1 MVSPESGKPEVSMTN
16 NALRINLADNVI
28 IALQALKKGDVAIVE
43 NNKIF
48 EVMEDIQ
55 AGHKIALQ
63 SIAAGEKVYRYGE
76 PIVEATRTINR
87 GEWVHVHNTRP
98 VPSDMTVQ

>member
-1 MVSPESGKPEVSMTN
+1 MVSSENRKSELNMTN
-16 NALRINLADNVI
+16 NALRINLTDNVI
-28 IALQALKKGDVAIVE
+28 IALQALKKGDAAIVE
-43 NNKIF
+43 NKKIF

-55 AGHKIALQ
+55 AGHKIALE
-63 SIAAGEKVYRYGE
+63 SIAAGEKIYRYGE

-98 VPSDMTVQ
+98 VPSEITV